1 MALASGAA
9 ARRHEDVP
17 AGVDGD
23 GVGPRV
29 VRDVR
34 HEHLQQKN
42 VLGRPKRCQLA
53 HASLW
58 EYSYRRMKLAQLLGQ
73 VGVFFTCLN
82 GGE

>member
-1 MALASGAA
+1 
-9 ARRHEDVP
+9 
-17 AGVDGD
+17 
-23 GVGPRV
+23 
-29 VRDVR
+29 
-34 HEHLQQKN
+34 